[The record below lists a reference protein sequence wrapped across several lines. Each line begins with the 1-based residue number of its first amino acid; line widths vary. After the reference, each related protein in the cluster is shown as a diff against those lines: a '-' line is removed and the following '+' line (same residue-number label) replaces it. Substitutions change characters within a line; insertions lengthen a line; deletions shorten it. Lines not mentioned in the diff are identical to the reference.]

1 MNRARAFL
9 SDALAAARCHDSW
22 RANIGMPPSAH
33 SSSVFLA
40 YFVARALAAGGGID
54 AAARSVLL
62 SYLQHARKGASYSYD
77 TLAPIDAD
85 DTAFALRALIL
96 LGSAPSSDDVLSA
109 LAPFESQ
116 LSWQT
121 FCGPTP
127 PQFMWTTDY
136 TNDMSVFGFH
146 PEVHL
151 NVSLLLRETG
161 HSPRPYLPFPLRN
174 GLPANYHYP
183 SNNYCSWLICE
194 LQSAQHEAAAS
205 VESALLARQLPDGR
219 WPAVADGFTASQETA
234 LALLSLS
241 DAAYA
246 GAAGRNGIGFLLSQQ
261 RADGS
266 WPGGTLW
273 KFWVPGTGGRVIWSA
288 VDSMSIFATS
298 LSVVALT
305 RERATPSPGL
315 Q

>member
-1 MNRARAFL
+1 MNRARDFL
-9 SDALAAARCHDSW
+9 CDALASSRCHDSCH
-22 RANIGMPPSAH
+22 ANIGMPPSAH

-40 YFVARALAAGGGID
+40 YFVARALAASGGID

-62 SYLQHARKGASYSYD
+62 SYLQQARKGASYSYD

-85 DTAFALRALIL
+85 DTAFALRTLVL
-96 LGSAPSSDDVLSA
+96 LGSDLSTDDILSG
-109 LAPFESQ
+109 LAPFTSQ

-127 PQFMWTTDY
+127 PLFMWMTDY
-136 TNDMSVFGFH
+136 INDLSVFGFH

-151 NVSLLLRETG
+151 NVSLLLHETG
-161 HSPRPYLPFPLRN
+161 HPFKPYPPVPLRN

-183 SNNYCSWLICE
+183 SHNYCGWLACE
-194 LQSAQHEAAAS
+194 LHAAQPQEVAGI
-205 VESALLARQLPDGR
+205 ESALLARQLPDGR
-219 WPAVADGFTASQETA
+219 WPAVTDGFTASQETA
-234 LALLSLS
+234 LALLALS
-241 DAAYA
+241 DVAYA
-246 GAAGRNGIGFLLSQQ
+246 SAAGRNGIDFLLAQQ

-273 KFWVPGTGGRVIWSA
+273 TFRVPGTGGRVIWSSI
-288 VDSMSIFATS
+288 DSMSIVATS
-298 LSVVALT
+298 LSIMALKRWQST
-305 RERATPSPGL
+305 ST

>member
-1 MNRARAFL
+1 MNRARTFL
-9 SDALAAARCHDSW
+9 CDALALARCHDSCH
-22 RANIGMPPSAH
+22 ANIGMPPSTH
-33 SSSVFLA
+33 SYSVFLA
-40 YFVARALAAGGGID
+40 YFVARALAVSGGID

-62 SYLQHARKGASYSYD
+62 SHLQQAKKGASYSYD

-96 LGSAPSSDDVLSA
+96 LGSAQSSDDILSG

-116 LSWQT
+116 HSWQT

-127 PQFMWTTDY
+127 PRYMWTTDY
-136 TNDMSVFGFH
+136 INDMSVFGFH

-151 NVSLLLRETG
+151 NVALLLHETG
-161 HSPRPYLPFPLRN
+161 HPSRPYPPLPLRN

-183 SNNYCSWLICE
+183 SKNYCGWLLCE
-194 LQSAQHEAAAS
+194 LQSAQPEAAVG

-219 WPAVADGFTASQETA
+219 WPAVTDGFTAAQETA
-234 LALLSLS
+234 LALLSIS
-241 DAAYA
+241 EAAYA
-246 GAAGRNGIGFLLSQQ
+246 GAAGLNGIDFLLSQQ

-273 KFWVPGTGGRVIWSA
+273 TFRVPGTGGQVIWSA
-288 VDSMSIFATS
+288 IDSMSIVATS
-298 LSVVALT
+298 LSVMALK
-305 RERATPSPGL
+305 R
-315 Q
+315 